1 MLNFVLIEIFQYW
14 WNKFKH
20 GEIILFDHIKLY
32 QGELHLDGGCWLRHP
47 WMMNHFFSIIIRI
60 FLCSTA
66 GAPQC
71 NAEHFST
78 LNTEIS
84 SSVKTRFLLDDPNNP
99 SWRVLVF
106 WCRSNKNTFLSA
118 GFYLV
123 NNFSLLPIYKFYQL
137 WSPKTLFGENYKIIQ
152 CTIKSTSRSFNL
164 KISSG

>member
-1 MLNFVLIEIFQYW
+1 MEQIQTW
-14 WNKFKH
+14 WNNSFWSHKT
-20 GEIILFDHIKLY
+20 IIYL
-32 QGELHLDGGCWLRHP
+32 GELHLHSRCWLRHP
-47 WMMNHFFSIIIRI
+47 WIMNHFFLMIIRI
-60 FLCSTA
+60 FLSSTA
-66 GAPQC
+66 GARQC

-99 SWRVLVF
+99 PRRVLVF
-106 WCRSNKNTFLSA
+106 QCPPNKNTFLSA

-164 KISSG
+164 KISFG